1 MGGFSLCYRRF
12 QFIDNNIKEKH
23 MAETHR
29 RIPGSERQVMP
40 GARVLGH
47 ANPNTTIEV
56 TLKLRRK
63 QELPEI
69 AGRPAEQL
77 TRKELS
83 QKYGA
88 SEQDIQAVTSAFEK
102 YGLKVEEA
110 DAARRTVR
118 VSGPVAAMENAF
130 MVKLFNYA
138 HERGNYRGRVGHVHV
153 PDEIKDGIVQG
164 VFGLDNRR
172 VARERR
178 NPIRNTAHGK
188 VTKIPSSWY
197 KPAELANHYS
207 FPPGDGSG
215 QTVAILEFGG
225 GYFEKDLKAF
235 CTLAGVSMPTVKTV
249 SVDGTSTS
257 AKDGAEGEVMLDV
270 EVVAGVCP
278 KSTIAVYFA
287 QFSEQGWIENLDAAV
302 HDDQNDPGVISVS
315 WGFAEDA
322 FIWTT
327 QAMQQVNESLK
338 EAALLGIT
346 VCIAAGDDGSSDG
359 IQDGH
364 THADFP
370 ASSPFV
376 LAVGG
381 TTIPKKGAHQS
392 DIVWKEGDGLRNDGG
407 GSTGGAISKV
417 FPRPAWQ
424 SKIGIKPVDPGALV
438 GRCIPDVAANAD
450 WDASP
455 YLLVVDGK
463 AEPNG
468 GTSAAAPL
476 WAALIALINS
486 KLGAGKRVG
495 YLTPELYQPAGAAT
509 VGSLGCTD
517 VNAGN
522 NNTATIGG
530 YSARAGYDA
539 VSGWG
544 VPNGTKLLAAL
555 TGGSASKAAS

>member
-1 MGGFSLCYRRF
+1 
-12 QFIDNNIKEKH
+12 
-23 MAETHR
+23 
-29 RIPGSERQVMP
+29 MP

-69 AGRPAEQL
+69 NGRPAESL
-77 TRKELS
+77 TRKDLS

-88 SEQDIQAVTSAFEK
+88 SEQDIQAVTDVFDK
-102 YGLKVEEA
+102 YGLKVV
-110 DAARRTVR
+110 DTNAASRTVR
-118 VSGPVAAMENAF
+118 LSGPVSAMENAF

-153 PDEIKDGIVQG
+153 PEELKEGVIEG
-164 VFGLDNRR
+164 VFGLDDRR

-178 NPIRNTAHGK
+178 NPIRDAARGK
-188 VTKIPSSWY
+188 TISKIPSSWY
-197 KPAELANHYS
+197 KPAELARHYS
-207 FPPGDGSG
+207 FPEGDGGG
-215 QTVAILEFGG
+215 QTVGILEFGG
-225 GYFEKDLKAF
+225 GYFEKDLQAF
-235 CTLAGVSMPTVKTV
+235 CTLAGVGMPSVKTI
-249 SVDGTSTS
+249 SVDGTPTS

-278 KSTIAVYFA
+278 KATIALYFA
-287 QFSEQGWIENLDAAV
+287 QFTEQGWIANVDAAV

-322 FIWTT
+322 FIWTS
-327 QAMQQVNESLK
+327 QAMKQVNEALK

-359 IQDGH
+359 VLDGH

-370 ASSPFV
+370 ASSPYV

-381 TTIPKKGAHQS
+381 TTIPKKGGAQS
-392 DIVWKEGDGLRNDGG
+392 DIVWKEGDGLRDDGG

-417 FPRPAWQ
+417 FKRPPWQ
-424 SKIGIKPVDPGALV
+424 SKIGIHSVDPGALV

-455 YLLVVDGK
+455 YLLVVDGG

-476 WAALIALINS
+476 WASLIALMNA

-495 YLTPELYQPAGAAT
+495 YLTPELYHSVGAST
-509 VGSLGCTD
+509 MGSLGCTD
-517 VNAGN
+517 VNSGN
-522 NNTATIGG
+522 NNTASIGG
-530 YSARAGYDA
+530 YSARPGYDA
-539 VSGWG
+539 VAGWG
-544 VPNGTKLLAAL
+544 VPNGVKLLAAL
-555 TGGSASKAAS
+555 TGGTASKAAS